1 MRVLTQRS
9 LICNQQAAYKETFM
23 RNIHADDR
31 PAESSWL
38 TSDAARLEGMYL
50 SDAPQSVL
58 TMNKDL

>member
-9 LICNQQAAYKETFM
+9 LICNHQAAYNETFM
-23 RNIHADDR
+23 RMTGQLNRLD
-31 PAESSWL
+31 L

-58 TMNKDL
+58 KMNKDL